1 MHATTAVSSWLTL
14 YTAEKLKELP
24 VEFSLLTKLKERV
37 ELAKLIEIAQHR
49 ASKAAHEENW
59 LAKAAEDME
68 IDLDGDE

>member
-1 MHATTAVSSWLTL
+1 M
-14 YTAEKLKELP
+14 KELT

-37 ELAKLIEIAQHR
+37 ELAKQIEIAQHR